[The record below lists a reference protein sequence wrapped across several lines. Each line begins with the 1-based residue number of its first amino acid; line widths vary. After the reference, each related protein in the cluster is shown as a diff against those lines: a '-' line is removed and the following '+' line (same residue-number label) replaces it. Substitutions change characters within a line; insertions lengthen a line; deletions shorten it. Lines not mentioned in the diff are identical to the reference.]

1 MRILNTLILLSF
13 VVLVSCKTTSE
24 TRVTKLENH
33 TNISETG
40 IIYALPRTN
49 LNFEIEATR
58 IDMIPGPYYE
68 YAEKYLGIENVPE
81 DKSIF
86 WQISNIV
93 VSSYN
98 DIDPEQFY
106 IVEPS
111 GKMNIDINKLVQSGN
126 IMPVNKLSEV
136 IFSNEF
142 YGVNK
147 LEQEIVFT
155 NLSTTKFVG
164 KEKITYYKR
173 VQRDSLF
180 AKVPVTQIQS
190 VYKSFEDKAEEA
202 ASFIFKIR
210 EKRFELLTGMADFY
224 PEGKSMEIALKEL
237 NNLENDYLELFIG
250 RKFTSY
256 YKASFEFTPTITELS
271 QPYII
276 FRFNEGKGILPP
288 NDLRGRPIIVEL
300 EKKDQ
305 LENFSYLMSD
315 QVNRPGTKYK
325 DKFYIR
331 IPDLVNVKVF
341 DGNTLL
347 SKRKVN
353 IEQYGVVAPIPS
365 MFLMK
370 DEQFIEFY
378 RDDEGKD

>member
-1 MRILNTLILLSF
+1 MKAKNIIVFLSL

-24 TRVTKLENH
+24 TRVSKIDDQTA
-33 TNISETG
+33 ISESG

-49 LNFEIEATR
+49 LKFAIEASRT
-58 IDMIPGPYYE
+58 DVIPGPYYE
-68 YAEKYLGIENVPE
+68 YAEKYLGIENVSKE
-81 DKSIF
+81 KTTA

-93 VSSYN
+93 VNSYN

-111 GKMNIDINKLVQSGN
+111 GKMNIDINKLIQNGN
-126 IMPVNKLSEV
+126 IVPVNKSV
-136 IFSNEF
+136 KSIFSNDF

-147 LEQEIVFT
+147 SESELVFT

-164 KEKITYYKR
+164 KEKFTYFKR

-180 AKVPVTQIQS
+180 AKVPVTQTQS

-202 ASFIFKIR
+202 AGFIFIIR

-224 PEGKSMEIALKEL
+224 PEGNSLALALDEL
-237 NNLENDYLELFIG
+237 NKLENDYLELFIG
-250 RKFTSY
+250 KRFISDYT
-256 YKASFEFTPTITELS
+256 ACFEFTPTETELS

-276 FRFNEGKGILPP
+276 FRFNEDKGILPP

-300 EKKDQ
+300 DKKDQ
-305 LENFSYLMSD
+305 LNNFSFLMSD
-315 QVNRPGTKYK
+315 QINRPGTEYK

-347 SKRKVN
+347 AKRKVN
-353 IEQYGVVAPIPS
+353 VEQYGVIVPIPS
-365 MFLMK
+365 MFLMGNEK
-370 DEQFIEFY
+370 FIEFY
-378 RDDEGKD
+378 RDDED